1 VKTRIR
7 LAPFALAS
15 STLFVLLG
23 AAEAR
28 AEKLPLTFPAGSEQP
43 LAALQD
49 IEVIEHLGDRVPS
62 HLTFTDL
69 AGKTVSLDALTA
81 ADKPVLVT
89 LGYHR
94 CPMLCSLVLDGLVKA
109 IRETGLVLGRDLL
122 AVDVSIDPAED
133 VALAT
138 ATHKRIVEAVRDR
151 TAVEAVRDRTAVE
164 AVRDRTA
171 VEAVRDRTAV
181 DVAANGADVWPF
193 WLSTKDGGAA
203 ARALAESVG
212 FKYKYDPQ
220 SKQYAHEAAAFLIS
234 PGGIVARYLY
244 GVEYSPRDFR
254 LAVVESGD
262 GRVGTSFDKV
272 MLACYKY
279 DPVTRKY
286 APFVFAFM
294 RIGAG
299 LVFVALATL
308 MGVLWRK
315 ELLMRNAR
323 ALEQKRVA

>member
-1 VKTRIR
+1 VTTRFSFAP
-7 LAPFALAS
+7 LA
-15 STLFVLLG
+15 LG
-23 AAEAR
+23 ALVSTAVLGSADAR
-28 AEKLPLTFPAGSEQP
+28 AEKPALAFPAGSEQP

-49 IEVIEHLGDRVPS
+49 IDVVEHLGDRVPS
-62 HLTFTDL
+62 HLTFTNL
-69 AGKTVSLDALTA
+69 AGDAVSLDALTA

-109 IRETGLVLGRDLL
+109 IKETGLVLGRDFL

-133 VALAT
+133 VALAR
-138 ATHKRIVEAVRDR
+138 ATHDRIMKALH
-151 TAVEAVRDRTAVE
+151 AQGSGGA
-164 AVRDRTA
+164 
-171 VEAVRDRTAV
+171 
-181 DVAANGADVWPF
+181 AANGAAANGVAANDNAGGDWPF

-212 FKYKYDPQ
+212 FKYKYDEQ
-220 SKQYAHEAAAFLIS
+220 SRQFAHEAVAFLIS
-234 PGGIVARYLY
+234 PGGIIARYLY
-244 GVEYSPRDFR
+244 GVEYTPRDFR
-254 LAVVESGD
+254 LAVVEAGD

-272 MLACYKY
+272 LLSCYKY
-279 DPVTRKY
+279 DPVTRRY

-315 ELLMRNAR
+315 ELMMRNAR
-323 ALEQKRVA
+323 AVDQKRAA